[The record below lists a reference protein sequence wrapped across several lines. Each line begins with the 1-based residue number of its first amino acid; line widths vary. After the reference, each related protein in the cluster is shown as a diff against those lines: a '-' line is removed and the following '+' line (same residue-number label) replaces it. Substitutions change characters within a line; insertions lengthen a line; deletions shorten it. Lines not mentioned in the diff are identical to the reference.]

1 MDERHSRPVGPPER
15 AVLPT
20 VPNSPGHGSALTH
33 QKTGYMLESGYPRE
47 LESAYRRET
56 TAPLPPGGHARGH
69 GEPVPTRTRRY
80 KVIRRGP
87 GGGRIGLGLVAAAV
101 LALTACGAPG
111 APTAGGEDEAVTPV
125 RPSSPIVLTL
135 LDGAGNVTVNRAI
148 YDGFAAAHPELVS
161 SIDYQSAP
169 APDVAGKIRAQQ
181 LAGQVDITVVVGGT
195 DVMGAAQTEDL
206 MIPLVPDHASSLP
219 DLPQVFDDSGMALQ
233 EMANGIGVVNRYQ
246 AAGPLLAHPAGV
258 DAPTTPQEL
267 LDWARA
273 NPGRFTYAQPPNS
286 GPGRTFMMSLPYLLG
301 DSDPSD
307 PVNGWAK
314 TWAYLRELGRYVE
327 SYPPSSTIMNQQFG
341 SGQLQLIPTILSMDI
356 NSRRDG
362 TWAPTT
368 QVSLFDDQQWITD
381 AHYMMVPKRASP
393 EQLYVAL
400 ELIKWT
406 LQPDQQALTYA
417 TGSLTTANK
426 NVTAADASQEGQAL
440 LQQWGRPDFYPQ
452 ALASGRTHTPLTP
465 ENQVKAFELWQRE
478 VGSHVG
484 S

>member
-1 MDERHSRPVGPPER
+1 
-15 AVLPT
+15 
-20 VPNSPGHGSALTH
+20 
-33 QKTGYMLESGYPRE
+33 
-47 LESAYRRET
+47 
-56 TAPLPPGGHARGH
+56 
-69 GEPVPTRTRRY
+69 
-80 KVIRRGP
+80 VIRRGT
-87 GGGRIGLGLVAAAV
+87 GGGRLGVGLVAAALLG
-101 LALTACGAPG
+101 LAACGAPG
-111 APTAGGEDEAVTPV
+111 APSAGGENEVVTPV
-125 RPSSPIVLTL
+125 KPTSPIALTL

-148 YDGFAAAHPELVS
+148 YDNFAAAHPELVS
-161 SIDYQSAP
+161 RIDYQSSP

-181 LAGQVDITVVVGGT
+181 LAGAVDISVVVGGT
-195 DVMGAAQTEDL
+195 DVLGAAQTEDL
-206 MIPLVPDHASSLP
+206 MLPLLPNYASSLP
-219 DLPQVFDDSGMALQ
+219 DLAQVQDPSGADLQNMAK
-233 EMANGIGVVNRYQ
+233 GIGVVNRYNP
-246 AAGPLLAHPAGV
+246 AGPLLAHQADMADVPS
-258 DAPTTPQEL
+258 TPEEL
-267 LDWARA
+267 LAWAQA

-307 PVNGWAK
+307 PENGWDK
-314 TWAYLRELGRYVE
+314 TWAYLRELGKYVE

-341 SGQLQLIPTILSMDI
+341 SGQLQLIPTIVSMDI

-368 QVSLFDDQQWITD
+368 QVSLLDNQQWITD
-381 AHYMMVPKRASP
+381 AHYMMVPKGVSP

-400 ELIKWT
+400 ELFKWT

-426 NVTAADASQEGQAL
+426 NVTPADAPPDGQAM

-452 ALASGRTHTPLTP
+452 ALESGVTHPPLTP
-465 ENQVKAFELWQRE
+465 ERQVQAFELWQRE